1 MHLCQKQVTLSKIKL
16 RTTNITLGATMN
28 NNIYQFSAKNNIGE
42 SIELASYQG
51 KVMLIVNTASDCGF
65 TPQYQGLQTLYQQ
78 HQTQGL
84 EILAFPCNQFKQQE
98 NGSDEEIK
106 QFCDLR
112 FNIKFPLFSKIDV
125 NGDNAHPLFTYLKTQ
140 APGILGSKGIKW
152 NFTKFLIN
160 REGMVI
166 KRYAPSTK
174 PEAIEADINKLL

>member
-1 MHLCQKQVTLSKIKL
+1 
-16 RTTNITLGATMN
+16 MN
-28 NNIYQFSAKNNIGE
+28 NNIYQYSAKSNSGDTV
-42 SIELASYQG
+42 ELASYQG

-78 HQTQGL
+78 HQAKGL

-98 NGSDEEIK
+98 NGSDAEIK

-125 NGDNAHPLFTYLKTQ
+125 NGDNAHPLYDHLKTQ

-160 REGMVI
+160 RKGEVI

-174 PEAIEADINKLL
+174 PEDIEADIAALL